1 MKKMGKEPV
10 NLYLCLVHYPVYNKY
25 SEIVATSVTPLD
37 LHDLGRTGLT
47 YGVAGYYITTPF
59 DSQWELLNEI
69 IDHWREG
76 IGGEKQ
82 PQRRRAL
89 GTAKLMRTMGEA
101 FASVTDIEGV
111 EPFVAA
117 TTARWAVGTTPAQ
130 SLLERTDGR
139 PVLLLFGTGY
149 GLTEDVLL
157 AADAILDPIPGR
169 AGFNHLPVRSAVAI
183 YLDRIYSH
191 YE

>member
-1 MKKMGKEPV
+1 MKKMKTEPV
-10 NLYLCLVHYPVYNKY
+10 KLYLCLVHYPVYNRY
-25 SEIVATSVTPLD
+25 GEIVATSVTPLD

-47 YGVAGYYITTPF
+47 YGTAGYYITTPF

-69 IDHWREG
+69 IDYWREG

-82 PQRRRAL
+82 PHRQKAL
-89 GTAKLMRTMGEA
+89 KNAKLMRTMGDV
-101 FASVTDIEGV
+101 FADVTDIEGT

-117 TTARWAVGTTPAQ
+117 TTARWA
-130 SLLERTDGR
+130 
-139 PVLLLFGTGY
+139 VLLLFGTGY

-157 AADAILDPIPGR
+157 AADVILDPIPGR

-183 YLDRIYSH
+183 YLDRIYTK
-191 YE
+191 YQ

>member
-1 MKKMGKEPV
+1 MKKMKTEPV
-10 NLYLCLVHYPVYNKY
+10 KLYLCLVHYPVYNRY
-25 SEIVATSVTPLD
+25 GEIVATSVTPLD

-47 YGVAGYYITTPF
+47 YGTAGYYITTPF

-69 IDHWREG
+69 IDYWREG

-82 PQRRRAL
+82 PHRQKAL
-89 GTAKLMRTMGEA
+89 KNAKLMRTMGDV
-101 FASVTDIEGV
+101 FADVTDIEGT

-117 TTARWAVGTTPAQ
+117 TTARWAAKTIPAQ
-130 SLLERTDGR
+130 NLLEQTDER

-157 AADAILDPIPGR
+157 AADVILDPIPGR

-183 YLDRIYSH
+183 YLDRIYTK
-191 YE
+191 YQ